1 MISSLKELFKL
12 LSPGQRKR
20 LYLLQLLV
28 IFMSLLEVA
37 SVMAFGP
44 FMALVGN
51 LEQLDKEG
59 LMTDLFTASGLED
72 SVDFLIA
79 MAFVVLGLLI
89 ISAAVSMYTLWVL
102 SVYGEKVGA
111 SLSSRL
117 YQHYLNQN
125 WLFHTTNNSSQLTNK
140 ISIECKRIT
149 DSIINPFMQMNA
161 KLVLVFVMAIS
172 ILIYNPIVAIVGSSI
187 FSFAYFFIFSRMK
200 STFEKN
206 ATDISNSHN
215 FRFKLMGEGFG
226 GIKDTLLLG
235 RQVLFTDNFKS
246 ASRVLAR
253 ALGKNLALSQV
264 PKYAIELL
272 AFGMVI
278 FMVIFLLVDSEG
290 DIGTILSILAVFS
303 LAGLKLL
310 PAFQQIYF
318 SASAIRGNL
327 AAFENLKDDLYSS
340 STNFGVTRTDSKQRI
355 SLKKEI
361 AMKNISFNYPN
372 SDEPILKDISL
383 KISANQVIG
392 IVGPSGSGKSTL
404 LDIFLGLL
412 KPSSGQLLI
421 DDKPLNTEN
430 SRMWQNNI
438 GFVAQD
444 IFLADTSIR
453 ENIAFGLPVENINND
468 ELKKATL
475 MAHLDQLLE
484 SLPNGVDTT
493 VGERGVQLSG
503 GQRQRIGIARAL
515 YSDPEVLIFDEATSS
530 LDGITERVIMDAI
543 HDFSGSK
550 TIIVVAHRL
559 ATVKRCDGI
568 YLLES
573 GAIIDFGPYD
583 DLIKRNKRFK
593 QMTELA

>member
-1 MISSLKELFKL
+1 MFKSLKELFNL
-12 LSPGQRKR
+12 LSEDQRKK

-51 LEQLDKEG
+51 LEQLEEEG
-59 LMTDLFTASGLED
+59 FMTDLFTASGLEN
-72 SVDFLIA
+72 SVEFLIA

-89 ISAAVSMYTLWVL
+89 LSAAVSMYTLWVL

-117 YQHYLNQN
+117 YQYYLNQN

-172 ILIYNPIVAIVGSSI
+172 ILIYNPIVAIVGSAI

-235 RQVLFTDNFKS
+235 RQALFTDSFKS

-264 PKYAIELL
+264 PKYAIELM
-272 AFGMVI
+272 AFGLVI

-318 SASAIRGNL
+318 SATAMKGNL
-327 AAFENLKDDLYSS
+327 AAFENLKDDLYAS
-340 STNFGVTRTDSKQRI
+340 STNFCETQNDSKQRI

-361 AMKNISFNYPN
+361 AMENISFKYPN
-372 SDEPILKDISL
+372 SDGPALKDISL

-404 LDIFLGLL
+404 LDIFLGLIT
-412 KPSSGQLLI
+412 PSSGKLLI
-421 DDKPLNTEN
+421 DDKPLNTES
-430 SRMWQNNI
+430 SRKWQNNI

-453 ENIAFGLPVENINND
+453 ENIAFGLSAKNINNED
-468 ELKKATL
+468 LKKATL

-484 SLPNGVDTT
+484 SLPNGLDST

-515 YSDPEVLIFDEATSS
+515 YNDPGVLIFDEATSS

-550 TIIVVAHRL
+550 TKIVVAHRL
-559 ATVKRCDGI
+559 ATVKRCDDI
-568 YLLES
+568 YLMDS
-573 GAIIDFGPYD
+573 GTIIDFGSYN

>member
-1 MISSLKELFKL
+1 MFKSLKELFNL
-12 LSPGQRKR
+12 LEEDQRKK

-51 LEQLDKEG
+51 LEQLEKEG
-59 LMTDLFTASGLED
+59 FMADLFTASGLEN
-72 SVDFLIA
+72 SVDFLIV
-79 MAFVVLGLLI
+79 MAFIVLGLLI

-117 YQHYLNQN
+117 YQYYLSQN

-161 KLVLVFVMAIS
+161 KLVLVIVMAIS
-172 ILIYNPIVAIVGSSI
+172 ILIYNPIVAIVGTSI
-187 FSFAYFFIFSRMK
+187 FSFSYFFIFRRMK
-200 STFEKN
+200 PLYEKN
-206 ATDISNSHN
+206 AREISGSHN

-235 RQVLFTDNFKS
+235 RQVLFTDNFKN
-246 ASRVLAR
+246 ASKLLAR

-264 PKYAIELL
+264 PKYAIELI

-278 FMVIFLLVDSEG
+278 FMVLYLLVDSEG
-290 DIGTILSILAVFS
+290 ELGTILSILAVFS

-327 AAFENLKDDLYSS
+327 AAFENLKDDLYASE
-340 STNFGVTRTDSKQRI
+340 TNLTEIEKDLKQRI

-361 AMKNISFNYPN
+361 TMKNISFSYPN
-372 SDEPILKDISL
+372 SDRSALKDISL
-383 KISANQVIG
+383 KIPANQVIG

-404 LDIFLGLL
+404 LDIFLGLIT
-412 KPSSGQLLI
+412 PSAGKLLI
-421 DDKPLNTEN
+421 DGKSLTSE
-430 SRMWQNNI
+430 SLRKWQNNI

-453 ENIAFGLPVENINND
+453 ENIAFGLPVESINND
-468 ELKKATL
+468 DLKKATL

-484 SLPNGVDTT
+484 SLPNGLDTT
-493 VGERGVQLSG
+493 AGERGVQLSG

-515 YSDPEVLIFDEATSS
+515 YNDPEVLIFDEATSS

-568 YLLES
+568 YLMEL
-573 GAIIDFGPYD
+573 GNIIDFGPYN

>member
-1 MISSLKELFKL
+1 M
-12 LSPGQRKR
+12 
-20 LYLLQLLV
+20 
-28 IFMSLLEVA
+28 
-37 SVMAFGP
+37 
-44 FMALVGN
+44 
-51 LEQLDKEG
+51 
-59 LMTDLFTASGLED
+59 
-72 SVDFLIA
+72 
-79 MAFVVLGLLI
+79 
-89 ISAAVSMYTLWVL
+89 
-102 SVYGEKVGA
+102 
-111 SLSSRL
+111 
-117 YQHYLNQN
+117 
-125 WLFHTTNNSSQLTNK
+125 
-140 ISIECKRIT
+140 
-149 DSIINPFMQMNA
+149 
-161 KLVLVFVMAIS
+161 
-172 ILIYNPIVAIVGSSI
+172 
-187 FSFAYFFIFSRMK
+187 
-200 STFEKN
+200 
-206 ATDISNSHN
+206 
-215 FRFKLMGEGFG
+215 
-226 GIKDTLLLG
+226 
-235 RQVLFTDNFKS
+235 FTDNFKS

-327 AAFENLKDDLYSS
+327 AAFENLKDDIYSS
-340 STNFGVTRTDSKQRI
+340 YTNIGETRTDSKQRI